1 MIKRSPSHI
10 DSRPAQNIKQLA
22 YSAHRTL
29 RINVIGTV
37 SSIVAE
43 ATQYIHFGVNL
54 RIHTILER
62 AVIQLIVKIPAV
74 CSPQTIGF
82 TDVVHKA
89 FEDKAC
95 LNACHA
101 RITDR
106 SLFSITAMN
115 QQLRP
120 YPTNETKVCWLW
132 RQHQYSLL
140 EQLYRLL

>member
-1 MIKRSPSHI
+1 MIKRSVSHI
-10 DSRPAQNIKQLA
+10 DSSPAQNIKQLA

-29 RINVIGTV
+29 GINVIGTV

-43 ATQYIHFGVNL
+43 ATQHIHLGVNL
-54 RIHTILER
+54 LIHTILER

-89 FEDKAC
+89 FENETR
-95 LNACHA
+95 LNACHTGIA
-101 RITDR
+101 DR
-106 SLFSITAMN
+106 SLFSITAVN
-115 QQLRP
+115 QQLWP
-120 YPTNETKVCWLW
+120 YPADETKVRWLR
-132 RQHQYSLL
+132 RQHQYSFL